1 MKRFKEKYIGDRAFY
16 TSVLALVVP
25 MIIQNVVTNFVS
37 MLDNIM
43 VGQLGTEAM
52 NGVSIA
58 NQYIFIFNITIF
70 GAISGPGIFGAQFYG
85 KQDHEGQKQTFR
97 FRLLISLI
105 IVAVFYIVY
114 SIFTEPLLSLYI
126 AKDDAPELI
135 AATLAYGKKYMHVI
149 MISLIPF
156 AFGQSYASVVRE
168 CGETKIPMFGSLAAV
183 FVNLVL
189 DYGLIFGRLGMPQL
203 GVIGAAIATDIAKF
217 VEASVII
224 IWAHTHV
231 ERNKYILGLF
241 NGFKIKGRLLIDMI
255 VRGTPLLINEF
266 LWVVGVSI
274 ISQCYSI
281 RGLDVV
287 GARNIANVISN
298 LFGVVY
304 LQLGAATAIIIG
316 NKLGAGKL
324 KEARDTDNKL
334 LVFCVFVAS
343 CVAIVMLPFAY
354 GFPKLYNTTDEI
366 RSLASYLIIV
376 TAAAMPMWAYTN
388 VCYFTLRSGIWM
400 GIPDT
405 SCLYPVL

>member
-1 MKRFKEKYIGDRAFY
+1 MNSYQQG
-16 TSVLALVVP
+16 
-25 MIIQNVVTNFVS
+25 FVS
-37 MLDNIM
+37 
-43 VGQLGTEAM
+43 
-52 NGVSIA
+52 
-58 NQYIFIFNITIF
+58 
-70 GAISGPGIFGAQFYG
+70 
-85 KQDHEGQKQTFR
+85 
-97 FRLLISLI
+97 
-105 IVAVFYIVY
+105 
-114 SIFTEPLLSLYI
+114 
-126 AKDDAPELI
+126 
-135 AATLAYGKKYMHVI
+135 
-149 MISLIPF
+149 
-156 AFGQSYASVVRE
+156 
-168 CGETKIPMFGSLAAV
+168 
-183 FVNLVL
+183 
-189 DYGLIFGRLGMPQL
+189 
-203 GVIGAAIATDIAKF
+203 ATDIAKF

-343 CVAIVMLPFAY
+343 CVA
-354 GFPKLYNTTDEI
+354 
-366 RSLASYLIIV
+366 YLDGYSRYLS
-376 TAAAMPMWAYTN
+376 P
-388 VCYFTLRSGIWM
+388 L
-400 GIPDT
+400 
-405 SCLYPVL
+405 SCVIKQQWILN